1 MVHYNNQNSLH
12 L

>member
-1 MVHYNNQNSLH
+1 MIHYNNQNSLH